1 VGILNYPWDK
11 SDVEAETLQAS
22 LSDELTSFLVKKLGN
37 PQTCP
42 HGNPMPGSAIEKA
55 YLEAPS
61 LEDAGV
67 GTKIKIIR
75 ITEEGEMT
83 DGMLS
88 FCQEERYRT
97 GRKVTVVDQQP
108 GKGTLCEIEGREL
121 HIPSVF
127 SANLRWEAA

>member
-1 VGILNYPWDK
+1 
-11 SDVEAETLQAS
+11 
-22 LSDELTSFLVKKLGN
+22 
-37 PQTCP
+37 
-42 HGNPMPGSAIEKA
+42 MPGSAIEKA

-88 FCQEERYRT
+88 FCQENGIEP